1 MEYHPQ
7 ASSNVG
13 VGMNHT
19 QHQSPN
25 EAMTELDR
33 KNAED
38 ILIIAVST
46 LYEIKMYDYTVL
58 NPVNFMM
65 ICMLEHSLQYYPE
78 SVRICSWLLKV
89 YSKLGLASLITD
101 LVEKFP
107 FVNDLNQERLG
118 AARFS
123 VYADY
128 GMNEALDEL
137 ISQYKDF
144 YRDKINENKNTIV
157 HSFLT
162 RDFEKIQPT
171 MEKNDHLSKSGFQHA
186 IGIGET
192 IMSIGKFATQPA
204 KLN

>member
-192 IMSIGKFATQPA
+192 IMSIGKFAT
-204 KLN
+204 

>member
-1 MEYHPQ
+1 
-7 ASSNVG
+7 
-13 VGMNHT
+13 MNHT